1 MLADYHIH
9 TIYSDDSL
17 YPMEDAVR
25 DAIALGLQEI
35 CFTDHVDYGIK
46 RDWDDPAGVAYRAGG
61 PGEPEHIALAHADY
75 PR

>member
-17 YPMEDAVR
+17 YPMEDVVR

-46 RDWDDPAGVAYRAGG
+46 RD
-61 PGEPEHIALAHADY
+61 
-75 PR
+75 